1 MKRGI
6 GLFLLLPLVAAAGA
20 APAEETAGGV
30 AVRETCEGRPKGSA
44 CWMGLADRPECY
56 LWNPNLQPGDSATA
70 TATWTGECS
79 GGLAQGTGTIIW
91 RAARNPMFILL
102 SDLVLD
108 GETVEYTGRLENG
121 KKHGR
126 WVERYAD
133 GRVVEGPYVKGKRHG
148 RWVFHFETGDV
159 QEGPYVD
166 GKRHGNWVIRFAG
179 MGVQEGPNVDGKR
192 QGRWVWR
199 DADGTVV
206 EEGTYANDR
215 KHGRWVERYAN
226 GRVEE
231 GPYVDGRRQGRWVVR
246 FADGT
251 VWEGRYWDGKK
262 GGNWVIRNPDGQ
274 ESHVDGSR
282 LRR

>member
-56 LWNPNLQPGDSATA
+56 LWNPNLQPGE

-102 SDLVLD
+102 SDHVFVR
-108 GETVEYTGRLENG
+108 ETVEYTGRLENG
-121 KKHGR
+121 K
-126 WVERYAD
+126 
-133 GRVVEGPYVKGKRHG
+133 
-148 RWVFHFETGDV
+148 
-159 QEGPYVD
+159 
-166 GKRHGNWVIRFAG
+166 
-179 MGVQEGPNVDGKR
+179 
-192 QGRWVWR
+192 
-199 DADGTVV
+199 
-206 EEGTYANDR
+206 

-231 GPYVDGRRQGRWVVR
+231 GPYVDGRRQGRWVWR
-246 FADGT
+246 DADGT

-262 GGNWVIRNPDGQ
+262 DGNWVIRNPDGQ